1 MAITKTWT
9 INTMQRDISDG
20 YVNTVLYCV
29 KGTEGPDEKG
39 TFLGEVSFTK
49 PSSLP
54 SDFVAYDS
62 LTEST
67 VINWVKSAIGSN
79 QVTKIELYVENI
91 TAFDNPF

>member
-9 INTMQRDISDG
+9 INTMQRDTSDG

-29 KGTEGPDEKG
+29 KGTEGSDEKG
-39 TFLGEVSFTK
+39 TFLGEISFIK

-67 VINWVKSAIGSN
+67 VIDWVKAAIGSD
-79 QVTKIELYVENI
+79 QVTKIESDVENV
-91 TAFDNPF
+91 TAFGKPF